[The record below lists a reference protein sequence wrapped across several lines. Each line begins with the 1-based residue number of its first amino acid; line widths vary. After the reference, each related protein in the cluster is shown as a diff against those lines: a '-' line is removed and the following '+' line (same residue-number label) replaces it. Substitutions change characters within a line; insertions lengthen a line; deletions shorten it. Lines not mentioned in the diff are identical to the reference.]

1 MAGTLKRQRCKAGFQ
16 GADCYAYQV
25 QHARPAK
32 IFRRSSCVSVNY
44 AAFVFLFSLIFS
56 VLFLSGC
63 RQHAKPEGIQ
73 QPTPRQLQQ
82 QQARALAKNEAT
94 ARASLEEIPPP
105 LKHRYIDVHST
116 DAWQNPFLTVHRDTL
131 TLRVIFPQQT
141 TSALDAGTLLH
152 PAGAR
157 RQELEIRMS
166 DLPEALSAVPDFSW
180 PYGRVVAIEESPT
193 ASRQDR
199 AQIRRNVEQAIRIV
213 NDLDVVVDEWTPGGN
228 GLLH

>member
-1 MAGTLKRQRCKAGFQ
+1 VQRACSAHPLHHPNAQRAVLVLLLPLTFFAGC
-16 GADCYAYQV
+16 
-25 QHARPAK
+25 
-32 IFRRSSCVSVNY
+32 RRSTST
-44 AAFVFLFSLIFS
+44 A
-56 VLFLSGC
+56 G
-63 RQHAKPEGIQ
+63 PQ

-82 QQARALAKNEAT
+82 EKARALAKSEAT
-94 ARASLEEIPPP
+94 ARVSLEEIPPP
-105 LKHRYIDVHST
+105 SKHLYVNVHST
-116 DAWQNPFLTVHRDTL
+116 DAWQNPFLTVHRDSL

-152 PAGAR
+152 PAAAR

-166 DLPEALSAVPDFSW
+166 DLPEALSAVPDFAW

-199 AQIRRNVEQAIRIV
+199 AQVRRNVEQAIRIV
-213 NDLDVVVDEWTPGGN
+213 NDLDVVVDEWTAPSGN

>member
-1 MAGTLKRQRCKAGFQ
+1 VQRACPAHPLHHPNAKRAALVLILPLTFFAGC
-16 GADCYAYQV
+16 
-25 QHARPAK
+25 
-32 IFRRSSCVSVNY
+32 RSSTSS
-44 AAFVFLFSLIFS
+44 A
-56 VLFLSGC
+56 G
-63 RQHAKPEGIQ
+63 PQ

-82 QQARALAKNEAT
+82 EKARALAKSEAT
-94 ARASLEEIPPP
+94 ARVSLEEIPPP
-105 LKHRYIDVHST
+105 SKHLYVNVHST
-116 DAWQNPFLTVHRDTL
+116 DAWQNPFLTVHSDSL

-152 PAGAR
+152 PAAAR

-166 DLPEALSAVPDFSW
+166 DLPEALAAVPDFAW

-213 NDLDVVVDEWTPGGN
+213 NDLDVVVDEWAGPSGN